1 MAINT
6 RQLRMIAALS
16 LPAVIT
22 NITTPILA
30 LTDVAIVGHMG
41 SAIFIA
47 AIAVGG
53 TMFNTMFWLFGF
65 LRMGSSGLTAQA
77 YGAGD
82 RRGAQTVL
90 ARSLLLALL
99 IGIAMIAAREP
110 VCSLLFDLLDVDG
123 STASVARSYFMIV
136 VWSAPAV
143 LGLYSLTGWFVG
155 MQDSRTPMW
164 VSLFVDVFN
173 IGASLMF
180 VFLIRMKIEGVA
192 TGTLVAQWAGF
203 LLALFLAVR
212 KYGWHKVGFRNLI
225 DGLPRFFRINSDIF
239 LRTVCLVAVTLWFTR
254 TGAMQGPV
262 MLAVNA
268 LLMQLFTLYSFFMD
282 GLAFASE
289 ALCGRYL
296 GAGDRPMLSL
306 SVRSLMGVGIILALV
321 FTAVYVGCA
330 AEFRSSGCGAC
341 PSLFSL
347 GHDGA
352 VGGLWRIPVGRS
364 VHRPYAYAYDAHKHG
379 DGYAYILCVILPF
392 VPNVGQSWPM
402 DRLFGLSADARRGSH
417 NCRTRIFAICLIN
430 GCRHRIPQG
439 RHGMPRRA
447 HRTTL
452 DRTAQSKVHA

>member
-1 MAINT
+1 
-6 RQLRMIAALS
+6 MIAALS

-212 KYGWHKVGFRNLI
+212 QYGWHKVGFRNLI

-321 FTAVYVGCA
+321 FTAVYVGCG
-330 AEFRSSGCGAC
+330 EWVMELLSSDRPVVELARHYSVWAMMVPLVGFGAFLWDGVFIGLTRTRMMLI
-341 PSLFSL
+341 SMATAMLTFFALYYLLFPML
-347 GHDGA
+347 GNH
-352 VGGLWRIPVGRS
+352 GLWIAFLGYLLMRGVVLTIAGREYLRS
-364 VHRPYAYAYDAHKHG
+364 V
-379 DGYAYILCVILPF
+379 
-392 VPNVGQSWPM
+392 
-402 DRLFGLSADARRGSH
+402 
-417 NCRTRIFAICLIN
+417 
-430 GCRHRIPQG
+430 
-439 RHGMPRRA
+439 
-447 HRTTL
+447 
-452 DRTAQSKVHA
+452 

>member
-99 IGIAMIAAREP
+99 IGIVMIAAREP
-110 VCSLLFDLLDVDG
+110 VCSLLFDLLDVDRA
-123 STASVARSYFMIV
+123 TASVARSYFMIV
-136 VWSAPAV
+136 IWSAPAV

-173 IGASLMF
+173 IAASLMF
-180 VFLIRMKIEGVA
+180 VFMIRMKIEGVA

-212 KYGWHKVGFRNLI
+212 KYGWHKVGFINLI

-296 GAGDRPMLSL
+296 GAGDRPMLCL
-306 SVRSLMGVGIILALV
+306 SVRSLMGVGVILALV
-321 FTAVYVGCA
+321 FTAVYVGCG
-330 AEFRSSGCGAC
+330 EWVMELLSSDRPVVELARHYSVWAMMVPLVGFGAFLWDGVFIGLTRTRMMLV
-341 PSLFSL
+341 SMATAMLTFFALYYLLFPVL
-347 GHDGA
+347 GNH
-352 VGGLWRIPVGRS
+352 GLWIAFLGYLLMRGVVLTIAGREYLRS
-364 VHRPYAYAYDAHKHG
+364 V
-379 DGYAYILCVILPF
+379 
-392 VPNVGQSWPM
+392 
-402 DRLFGLSADARRGSH
+402 
-417 NCRTRIFAICLIN
+417 
-430 GCRHRIPQG
+430 
-439 RHGMPRRA
+439 
-447 HRTTL
+447 
-452 DRTAQSKVHA
+452 

>member
-1 MAINT
+1 
-6 RQLRMIAALS
+6 MIAALS

-123 STASVARSYFMIV
+123 TTASVARSYFMIV

-173 IGASLMF
+173 IAASLMF
-180 VFLIRMKIEGVA
+180 VFLIRMRIEGVA

-296 GAGDRPMLSL
+296 GAGDRPMLLL

-321 FTAVYVGCA
+321 FTAVYVGCGEWVMEMLSSDRPVVELARHYSVWAMIVPLVGFGAFLWDGVFIGLTRTRMMLISMA
-330 AEFRSSGCGAC
+330 AAMITFFALYYL
-341 PSLFSL
+341 LFPML
-347 GHDGA
+347 GNH
-352 VGGLWRIPVGRS
+352 GLWIAFLGYLLMRGVVLTIAGREYLRS
-364 VHRPYAYAYDAHKHG
+364 V
-379 DGYAYILCVILPF
+379 
-392 VPNVGQSWPM
+392 
-402 DRLFGLSADARRGSH
+402 
-417 NCRTRIFAICLIN
+417 
-430 GCRHRIPQG
+430 
-439 RHGMPRRA
+439 
-447 HRTTL
+447 
-452 DRTAQSKVHA
+452 